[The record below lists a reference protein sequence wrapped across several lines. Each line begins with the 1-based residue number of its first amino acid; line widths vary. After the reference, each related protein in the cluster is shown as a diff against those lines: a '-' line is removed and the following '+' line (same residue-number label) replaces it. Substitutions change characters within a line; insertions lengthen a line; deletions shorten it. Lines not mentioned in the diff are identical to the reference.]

1 MSHEPR
7 DSRDGSE
14 LYCRSKPRY
23 RMTTFSDETVAGR
36 LIVAALAE
44 TDRADAAERRSERLD
59 YLAGLQERL
68 AASLDET
75 EMRKTLAGVCLP
87 GADSWAIVD
96 LVQRDAVLRLAI
108 PRADE
113 TDRVIAESLNGQWMP
128 RDDDPFGYPAVK
140 RTGRTIALVHGLDDV
155 LIAAAHRPE
164 NLTILR
170 ALGFAACLVVPIR
183 SADRIDGAITF
194 VTRRARDRYTDDE
207 IAFAEQVAAACGRAL
222 ENVRQFTAV
231 DQRRKA
237 AEDSDRAK
245 TDALGHVTHELRTP
259 LSAIGG
265 YAELM
270 QMGVRGPVTEGQR
283 RDLERIR
290 WNQQHLLSLITQIL
304 SFVRVDTGRAEFTI
318 ADVDLGPVAASAVEM
333 IAPLISAKGQA
344 VVCEGCEPGA
354 TMARAD
360 ADKVRQI
367 AINLITNAMK
377 YSPER
382 SRLVVRCGTSA
393 MGPFIEVCD
402 EGEGIAEDQLESIFE
417 AFVQLPAGA
426 AKRSGGVGLGLAIAR
441 QLARGMNGEL
451 SVVSALTVGSTFR
464 MTLPAAG
471 RARRSTDE
479 SQP

>member
-1 MSHEPR
+1 
-7 DSRDGSE
+7 
-14 LYCRSKPRY
+14 
-23 RMTTFSDETVAGR
+23 MTTFHDETIAGR

-96 LVQRDAVLRLAI
+96 LVQRDGVLRLAI

-113 TDRVIAESLNGQWMP
+113 PDRIIAESLNGQWSP
-128 RDDDPFGYPAVK
+128 RDDDPLGYPAVK
-140 RTGRTIALVHGLDDV
+140 RAGRTIALVQGLDEALAV
-155 LIAAAHRPE
+155 AAHSPE
-164 NLTILR
+164 NLATLH
-170 ALGFAACLVVPIR
+170 ALGFAACLVVPIP
-183 SADRIDGAITF
+183 SGDRVDGAITF
-194 VTRRARDRYTDDE
+194 VTRRPRDGYTDDE

-222 ENVRQFTAV
+222 DNVRQFTAI

-245 TDALGHVTHELRTP
+245 TDALGHITHELRTP

-270 QMGVRGPVTEGQR
+270 QLGVRGPVTDGQR
-283 RDLERIR
+283 RDLDRIR

-318 ADVDLGPVAASAVEM
+318 TDVDLGPAAASAAEM
-333 IAPLISAKGQA
+333 IEPLIEAKGQ
-344 VVCEGCEPGA
+344 VVVREGCGA
-354 TMARAD
+354 GVAIARAD

-367 AINLITNAMK
+367 MINLITNAMK
-377 YSPER
+377 YSPEQ

-393 MGPFIEVCD
+393 AGPFAEVCD
-402 EGEGIAEDQLESIFE
+402 EGAGIAEDQLESIFE
-417 AFVQLPAGA
+417 AFVQLRGGEAM
-426 AKRSGGVGLGLAIAR
+426 RSGGVGLGLAIAR

-451 SVVSALTVGSTFR
+451 TVTSTLNVGSTFR
-464 MTLPAAG
+464 LTLPAA
-471 RARRSTDE
+471 AHIRRSTDGI
-479 SQP
+479 SS

>member
-1 MSHEPR
+1 
-7 DSRDGSE
+7 
-14 LYCRSKPRY
+14 
-23 RMTTFSDETVAGR
+23 MTTFSDETVAGR

-75 EMRKTLAGVCLP
+75 EMRKTLASVCLP

-96 LVQRDAVLRLAI
+96 LVESNSILRLAI

-113 TDRVIAESLNGQWMP
+113 TDQAIAESLNGQWAP
-128 RDDDPFGYPAVK
+128 RDDDPLGCPAVK
-140 RTGRTIALVHGLDDV
+140 RTGRTIELVHDLDDV
-155 LIAAAHRPE
+155 LAAAAHGPE
-164 NLTILR
+164 NLAILR

-183 SADRIDGAITF
+183 SGDRIDGAITF
-194 VTRRARDRYTDDE
+194 VARHARGRYTDDE
-207 IAFAEQVAAACGRAL
+207 VAFAEQVAAACGRAL
-222 ENVRQFTAV
+222 ENARSFAAI

-237 AEDSDRAK
+237 AEDSERAK

-270 QMGVRGPVTEGQR
+270 EMGVRGPVTEGQR
-283 RDLERIR
+283 RDLVRIR
-290 WNQQHLLSLITQIL
+290 WNQQHLLSLISQIL

-318 ADVDLGPVAASAVEM
+318 TDVDLGPVAASAAEM
-333 IAPLISAKGQA
+333 IAPLIAAKGQ
-344 VVCEGCEPGA
+344 VVVYEACDPGVA
-354 TMARAD
+354 IARAD

-367 AINLITNAMK
+367 AINLVTNAMK

-382 SRLVVRCGTSA
+382 SRVIVRCGTSHA
-393 MGPFIEVCD
+393 GPYVEVCD

-417 AFVQLPAGA
+417 AFVQLPGGA

-451 SVVSALTVGSTFR
+451 SVTSELKVGSTFR
-464 MTLPAAG
+464 LTLPAA
-471 RARRSTDE
+471 AHTRRSTDE
-479 SQP
+479 ATP